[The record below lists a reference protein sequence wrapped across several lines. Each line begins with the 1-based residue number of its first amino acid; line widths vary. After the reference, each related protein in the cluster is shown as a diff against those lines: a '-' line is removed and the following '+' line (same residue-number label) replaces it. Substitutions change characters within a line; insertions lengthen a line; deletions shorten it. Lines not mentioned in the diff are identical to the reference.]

1 MRRVLL
7 ALLSATVLAGA
18 AVVLPGL
25 PASGEVI
32 GSYDASVEVSDA
44 LGEIAPAGSYGLYD
58 VTVTLEGPAPGD
70 VRLTTSAT
78 GGTVDHTYSECIGAN
93 GSCTVSLSP
102 SLGAPDSETFRIAV
116 RSDSDATAV
125 TFTATVDLQE
135 SNTVGVDVNDSND
148 SASATTPVDQDNVN
162 NSAAFVPEGDS
173 VTFEANGQTHV
184 LTVTKAEGEGGGAI
198 VRMSDPGT
206 MTCGD
211 QLCNGVHIEFDQGDD
226 GEAYEGETEIDST
239 GDHDPCRGLGSG
251 SECTE
256 IYWRKLSTDTL
267 VKLPACGSEGAD
279 EPCLQQ
285 KYKTD
290 GGQIHYVTEMDTTD
304 PDIGLPDIPPAEV
317 G

>member
-7 ALLSATVLAGA
+7 ALLSAVVLAGTA
-18 AVVLPGL
+18 AALPML

-32 GSYDASVEVSDA
+32 GSYDASVEVSDV
-44 LGEIAPAGSYGLYD
+44 LGEIAPTGSYGLYD
-58 VTVTLEGPAPGD
+58 VTVTLEGPGPGD

-78 GGTVDHTYSECIGAN
+78 GGSVDHTYSECIDSSH
-93 GSCTVSLSP
+93 SCTVSLSP
-102 SLGAPDSETFRIAV
+102 SLAAPDSETFRIAV
-116 RSDSDATAV
+116 ESDSEAAEV

-135 SNTVGVDVNDSND
+135 SNTVGVDVDDSND
-148 SASATTPVDQDNVN
+148 EASATTPVDQDNVN

-184 LTVTKAEGEGGGAI
+184 LTVTKAEGDGGGAI

-206 MTCGD
+206 MDCGG
-211 QLCNGVHIEFDQGDD
+211 QNCKGVHIEFKEGDD
-226 GEAYEGETEIDST
+226 GDAYEGETEIDST

-256 IYWRKLSTDTL
+256 IYWRKLPGDTL
-267 VKLPACGSEGAD
+267 VKLPACGSQGPD

-304 PDIGLPDIPPAEV
+304 PDIGLPDIPPP
-317 G
+317 